1 MDVHEPAGVATDHI
15 ARARKLAPL
24 LTAAAPRIDAAR
36 ELPKD
41 VLDAMHAAGMF
52 RLLVPRSVGGAELDP
67 ATYIQC
73 VEAIASGDAS
83 VAWCMNQG
91 SGCSMSAGYL
101 EPDVAREV
109 FGGERD
115 VLAWGMGPGAKAIR
129 AEGGWRITG
138 TWAFASGS
146 RHATWLGAHCPCFD
160 ADGTPQRHPDGRP
173 WERTMLFRREIAT
186 IKDVWQVVG
195 LRGTG
200 SDTYSVQ
207 DLFVDDAHTLTR
219 DRPEERR
226 EPGLIYRFAAMQI
239 YASGFAA
246 VALGIGRATLDAFID
261 LARGKT
267 PALTQTSL
275 RDSAVIQSAIGI
287 ADAKLNAARTWLIHV
302 LRDDAGG
309 GEARGRTDDGA
320 AHGDP
325 PGVDLCDPSG
335 EGGGGCRV
343 SRGGCHRDL
352 RCQPVRAALPRREHG
367 DAAGAGPPVA
377 FRDGR
382 PASARQRSPACAGC
396 SDRWTP
402 AAAGP
407 EHLAPPPLARMIDWE
422 TPARSPTGAD

>member
-1 MDVHEPAGVATDHI
+1 MNVHEAGRASDAI
-15 ARARKLAPL
+15 ARARQLAPL
-24 LTAAAPRIDAAR
+24 LDAAAPRIDAAR
-36 ELPKD
+36 ELPPD

-52 RLLVPRSVGGAELDP
+52 RLLVPRSIGGAELDP

-101 EPDVAREV
+101 APDIAREV

-146 RHATWLGAHCPCFD
+146 RHATWLGAHCPCFE
-160 ADGTPQRHPDGRP
+160 ADGTTPMRYPDGRP
-173 WERTMLFRREIAT
+173 WERTMLMRREVPV
-186 IKDVWQVVG
+186 IKDVWQVMG

-207 DLFVDDAHTLTR
+207 DLFVDDAHTITR
-219 DRPEERR
+219 DRPEERH

-246 VALGIGRATLDAFID
+246 VALGAARAALDSFID

-267 PALTQTSL
+267 PALTQSSL
-275 RDSAVIQSAIGI
+275 RDSAVIQSEIGI
-287 ADAKLNAARTWLIHV
+287 ADARLKSARTWLIHV
-302 LRDDAGG
+302 LRETQ
-309 GEARGRTDDGA
+309 EA
-320 AHGDP
+320 
-325 PGVDLCDPSG
+325 VK
-335 EGGGGCRV
+335 
-343 SRGGCHRDL
+343 
-352 RCQPVRAALPRREHG
+352 
-367 DAAGAGPPVA
+367 AAGELTTEQRVAIRQASTFAIHQAKEVVDVAYHEAGSTAIFDANPFERR
-377 FRDGR
+377 FRDVNTVTQQVQGR
-382 PASARQRSPACAGC
+382 RSHFETVGQHLLGAQANL
-396 SDRWTP
+396 RW
-402 AAAGP
+402 
-407 EHLAPPPLARMIDWE
+407 L
-422 TPARSPTGAD
+422 

>member
-1 MDVHEPAGVATDHI
+1 MDVHEAGAATDHI

-24 LTAAAPRIDAAR
+24 LTAAAPRIDEAR
-36 ELPKD
+36 ELPSD
-41 VLDAMHAAGMF
+41 VLDAMHGEGMF
-52 RLLVPRSVGGAELDP
+52 RLLVPRSIGGAELDP

-101 EPDVAREV
+101 EPRVAHEV
-109 FGGERD
+109 FGGDRD

-129 AEGGWRITG
+129 VEGGWRITG

-146 RHATWLGAHCPCFD
+146 RHATWLGAHCPCFE

-173 WERTMLFRREIAT
+173 WERTMLFRRQIAT

-219 DRPEERR
+219 DRPDERR

-246 VALGIGRATLDAFID
+246 VALGGARAALEAFID

-267 PALTQTSL
+267 PALTSSAL

-287 ADAKLNAARTWLIHV
+287 ADAKLKSARTWLIHV
-302 LRDDAGG
+302 LRETQDAVQIA
-309 GEARGRTDDGA
+309 GELTTEQRIAIRQA
-320 AHGDP
+320 ATFAIHQAKEV
-325 PGVDLCDPSG
+325 VDVAYH
-335 EGGGGCRV
+335 E
-343 SRGGCHRDL
+343 
-352 RCQPVRAALPRREHG
+352 
-367 DAAGAGPPVA
+367 AGATAIFDANPFERR
-377 FRDGR
+377 FRDVNTVTQQVQGR
-382 PASARQRSPACAGC
+382 RSHFETVGQHLLGSQANL
-396 SDRWTP
+396 RW
-402 AAAGP
+402 
-407 EHLAPPPLARMIDWE
+407 L
-422 TPARSPTGAD
+422 

>member
-1 MDVHEPAGVATDHI
+1 MDVHESGRPDIATDHI
-15 ARARKLAPL
+15 ARARALAPL
-24 LTAAAPRIDAAR
+24 LSAAAPRIDAAR
-36 ELPKD
+36 ELPPD

-52 RLLVPRSVGGAELDP
+52 RLLVPRSIGGAELDP

-73 VEAIASGDAS
+73 VEAIAAGDAS

-129 AEGGWRITG
+129 ADGGWRITG

-146 RHATWLGAHCPCFD
+146 RHATWLGAHCPCFE
-160 ADGTPQRHPDGRP
+160 ADGTPIRYPDGRP
-173 WERTMLFRREIAT
+173 WERTMLMRRAAAT

-207 DLFVDDAHTLTR
+207 DLFIDDAHTITR
-219 DRPEERR
+219 DRPQERR

-246 VALGIGRATLDAFID
+246 VALGTARATLDAFIE
-261 LARGKT
+261 LAGGKT
-267 PALTQTSL
+267 PALTQSAL

-287 ADAKLNAARTWLIHV
+287 ADAKLNAARTWLIAV
-302 LRDDAGG
+302 LHDAQAATQRA
-309 GEARGRTDDGA
+309 GEVPTEHKMRIRQASTYAIHQAKDV
-320 AHGDP
+320 
-325 PGVDLCDPSG
+325 VDVAYH
-335 EGGGGCRV
+335 E
-343 SRGGCHRDL
+343 
-352 RCQPVRAALPRREHG
+352 
-367 DAAGAGPPVA
+367 AGATAIFDANPFERR
-377 FRDGR
+377 FRDVNTVTQQVQGR
-382 PASARQRSPACAGC
+382 RSHFETIGQHLLGSQP
-396 SDRWTP
+396 SLRWV
-402 AAAGP
+402 
-407 EHLAPPPLARMIDWE
+407 
-422 TPARSPTGAD
+422 

>member
-1 MDVHEPAGVATDHI
+1 MRPALATDRI

-24 LTAAAPRIDAAR
+24 LAAAAPRIDAAR
-36 ELPKD
+36 ELPPD

-73 VEAIASGDAS
+73 VEAIAGGDAS

-101 EPDVAREV
+101 EPKVAREV

-138 TWAFASGS
+138 NWAFASGS
-146 RHATWLGAHCPCFD
+146 RHATWLGAHCPCFE

-186 IKDVWQVVG
+186 IKDIWQVVG

-200 SDTYSVQ
+200 SDAYSVQ

-246 VALGIGRATLDAFID
+246 VALGAARAMLDAFID
-261 LARGKT
+261 LA
-267 PALTQTSL
+267 
-275 RDSAVIQSAIGI
+275 
-287 ADAKLNAARTWLIHV
+287 ARQDPGPDPDVRCAT
-302 LRDDAGG
+302 
-309 GEARGRTDDGA
+309 ARWSS
-320 AHGDP
+320 P
-325 PGVDLCDPSG
+325 PSG
-335 EGGGGCRV
+335 
-343 SRGGCHRDL
+343 
-352 RCQPVRAALPRREHG
+352 
-367 DAAGAGPPVA
+367 
-377 FRDGR
+377 
-382 PASARQRSPACAGC
+382 SPMP
-396 SDRWTP
+396 S
-402 AAAGP
+402 
-407 EHLAPPPLARMIDWE
+407 
-422 TPARSPTGAD
+422 